1 MAGMTDALRDR
12 DWNDAL
18 TWLDR
23 LRERP
28 DDEVLLQEFEA
39 WLGAAPGRA
48 GICRKLGDVERLAP
62 MLGHLSNAG
71 FSADREPGPTEE
83 E

>member
-1 MAGMTDALRDR
+1 MTDALRDR

-18 TWLDR
+18 TWLDK

-62 MLGHLSNAG
+62 MLGDLVNAG
-71 FSADREPGPTEE
+71 IVVDRKPGRTEE